1 MYEGSFQASWHGN
14 HVATRGRF
22 EQRCSRAVMG
32 EPNASTWWW
41 IGESNLAGRQS
52 GIPVSEDIV
61 LG

>member
-1 MYEGSFQASWHGN
+1 
-14 HVATRGRF
+14 
-22 EQRCSRAVMG
+22 MG

-52 GIPVSEDIV
+52 GIPMSEDIV